1 MQNRGLKIFDETV
14 IMLVVMALY
23 YTTGI
28 QAARNEKEKVETS
41 TKYDLF
47 RNIIGID
54 FCLGNACFCV
64 TLVRNSDV
72 RTTII
77 FFFLCLLV

>member
-1 MQNRGLKIFDETV
+1 MQNRGLKIFDETL

-41 TKYDLF
+41 TKYDYIL
-47 RNIIGID
+47 
-54 FCLGNACFCV
+54 
-64 TLVRNSDV
+64 
-72 RTTII
+72 I
-77 FFFLCLLV
+77 FV